1 MSYAE
6 ASAGTTRVARVPF
19 RFTALAVAVLTGLGL
34 FLVIPARQSQAAPA
48 TLFAISPTSFDFGD
62 VPLNDPSPNQLVT
75 VTNVSGTTQT
85 INATGG
91 AGGSFGGQEDCQGET
106 LAPGASC
113 HLYYAFAPTT
123 LGQQTASVTGAI
135 NGQSYSLAFKGN
147 GINQFLITPTALDFG
162 DVATNSTSA
171 AQTVTITNVSN
182 RAMSSL
188 DLETSGNTAAFPN
201 TNDCGLLAAGASC
214 HISYQFEPTTGGP
227 QTASPS
233 GTFNGQSFSVS
244 LTGEAQDPGVL
255 SARQFLFTPTSLD
268 FGDVPLNNSS
278 ASQTVTVTNVSGES
292 VLMDGT
298 DGGSGVFGGS
308 NNCEGQ
314 TLANGA
320 SCQMTYTFNPTSL
333 GATTGTTDMG
343 NWNGSSFS
351 IGFTGTGINQFLI
364 TPVGFDF
371 GDVVVGTTSAAQSV
385 VFKNVGSASA
395 NVFLGGSGISPPWGF
410 SNNCKNATLTQGET
424 CQEDYTFAPT
434 MTGQQS
440 TSLDDESINDQA
452 YTVALTGNGVTNS
465 PPPPAGPAITSITPS
480 AGPTAG
486 GTSVTIN
493 GTGFTGATTVRF
505 GSVAATFRLTSSTK
519 ITAVSPA
526 QSAGTRDV
534 SVKTSSGTSAAVAA
548 DKFTYQAAPV
558 VTSISPSA
566 GPTAG
571 GTSVTI
577 TGTGFTGATTV
588 RFGSVAATFML
599 TSSTKITAVAP
610 AQSASTRD
618 ISVKTPGG
626 TSAAVAAD
634 RFTYQA
640 APVVTSISPSSGP
653 KAGGTS
659 VTITGTGFTGATTVR
674 FGSVAATFRLTSST
688 KITAV
693 APAQSAGTR
702 DISVKTPGGT
712 SAAVTA
718 DRFTY
723 H

>member
-1 MSYAE
+1 
-6 ASAGTTRVARVPF
+6 
-19 RFTALAVAVLTGLGL
+19 
-34 FLVIPARQSQAAPA
+34 
-48 TLFAISPTSFDFGD
+48 
-62 VPLNDPSPNQLVT
+62 
-75 VTNVSGTTQT
+75 
-85 INATGG
+85 
-91 AGGSFGGQEDCQGET
+91 
-106 LAPGASC
+106 
-113 HLYYAFAPTT
+113 
-123 LGQQTASVTGAI
+123 
-135 NGQSYSLAFKGN
+135 
-147 GINQFLITPTALDFG
+147 
-162 DVATNSTSA
+162 
-171 AQTVTITNVSN
+171 
-182 RAMSSL
+182 
-188 DLETSGNTAAFPN
+188 
-201 TNDCGLLAAGASC
+201 
-214 HISYQFEPTTGGP
+214 
-227 QTASPS
+227 
-233 GTFNGQSFSVS
+233 
-244 LTGEAQDPGVL
+244 
-255 SARQFLFTPTSLD
+255 
-268 FGDVPLNNSS
+268 
-278 ASQTVTVTNVSGES
+278 
-292 VLMDGT
+292 
-298 DGGSGVFGGS
+298 
-308 NNCEGQ
+308 
-314 TLANGA
+314 
-320 SCQMTYTFNPTSL
+320 
-333 GATTGTTDMG
+333 
-343 NWNGSSFS
+343 
-351 IGFTGTGINQFLI
+351 
-364 TPVGFDF
+364 
-371 GDVVVGTTSAAQSV
+371 
-385 VFKNVGSASA
+385 
-395 NVFLGGSGISPPWGF
+395 
-410 SNNCKNATLTQGET
+410 LTQGET